1 VGTSWVS
8 WAAATRVIA
17 GKELRQRLRD
27 RTAVLVGVV
36 APLALAGLIS
46 AALGGALRGELSAT
60 VAVADLD
67 GGPAAR
73 ALIDDVLTSPELA
86 SILTVTEVAGA
97 DAARRAVDDGDADV
111 AVVLPAGLT
120 GSLGGP
126 EPVGPQ
132 VIRSS
137 EAVFS
142 GDVVEA
148 VVTGYAARLD
158 AFRLATSAGEARGDP
173 LDLAELAAAAGGA
186 EPAVILSGTDPGSAD
201 VPPATQF
208 APGMGILFLFFLIAM
223 GARSLLAERE
233 AGTLA
238 RLLAAPAPASSV
250 VAGKAASSF
259 VLGLSSL
266 LVMWAA
272 STVLLGARWG
282 DPVAVT
288 ALLVA
293 VTFAVT
299 GIVGMLVTVAR
310 SAEQAMAYSSVV
322 AFTFALLGGSFFS
335 LEQSPEWLRQ
345 VALVTPNGWALRGIL
360 DLSAEG
366 GGIGSVGHN
375 LAAIGLFGA
384 ITAAVAIWRARRLVM
399 A

>member
-1 VGTSWVS
+1 
-8 WAAATRVIA
+8 
-17 GKELRQRLRD
+17 
-27 RTAVLVGVV
+27 
-36 APLALAGLIS
+36 
-46 AALGGALRGELSAT
+46 
-60 VAVADLD
+60 
-67 GGPAAR
+67 
-73 ALIDDVLTSPELA
+73 
-86 SILTVTEVAGA
+86 
-97 DAARRAVDDGDADV
+97 
-111 AVVLPAGLT
+111 
-120 GSLGGP
+120 
-126 EPVGPQ
+126 

-137 EAVFS
+137 EAVLS

-148 VVTGYAARLD
+148 IVTGYAARLD
-158 AFRLATSAGEARGDP
+158 AFRLATSAGAARGDP
-173 LDLAELAAAAGGA
+173 LDLAELAAAAGGI
-186 EPAVILSGTDPGSAD
+186 EPSVMLGGTDPGSAD

-223 GARSLLAERE
+223 GARSLLSERE
-233 AGTLA
+233 EGTLA
-238 RLLAAPAPASSV
+238 RLLAAPAPASAV

-310 SAEQAMAYSSVV
+310 STEQAMSYSSVV

-345 VALVTPNGWALRGIL
+345 VALVTPTGGRCAASSTCRRRVAASGPWPTTWPP
-360 DLSAEG
+360 SA
-366 GGIGSVGHN
+366 SS
-375 LAAIGLFGA
+375 AP
-384 ITAAVAIWRARRLVM
+384 
-399 A
+399 